1 MATYVELGALRTDA
15 EFHSRTAVA
24 VCLHADMVIHDAV
37 ANPPAP
43 APQPDPEAPVLTP
56 LAPRLIAP
64 RVNWAMNALRN
75 PDEQVYRIMGSL
87 LANDEVQVALGAITD
102 DRLQAVVAAALE
114 LQMDALI

>member
-1 MATYVELGALRTDA
+1 MATYVELGALRKDA

-24 VCLHADMVIHDAV
+24 VCLHADMVIHEAV

-43 APQPDPEAPVLTP
+43 EPDPEAPVLTP

-64 RVNWAMNALRN
+64 RVNWALNALRN

-87 LANDEVQVALGAITD
+87 LANDEVQVALGGITD
-102 DRLQAVVAAALE
+102 DRLQVVVAAALE